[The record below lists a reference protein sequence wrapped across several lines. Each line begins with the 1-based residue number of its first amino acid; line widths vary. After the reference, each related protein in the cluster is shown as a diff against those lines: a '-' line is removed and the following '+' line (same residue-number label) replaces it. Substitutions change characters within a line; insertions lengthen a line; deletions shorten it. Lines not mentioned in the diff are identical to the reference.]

1 MVFITLKLI
10 VFFKNSANFFN
21 FKVSDLFCLIVTMLY
36 YQLVNNHFCLVN
48 YKLFCLFSVLS
59 DAFLTLLLSFV
70 F

>member
-10 VFFKNSANFFN
+10 VFFLKSSANFLTLKFV
-21 FKVSDLFCLIVTMLY
+21 FFCLIVTKLCY
-36 YQLVNNHFCLVN
+36 ELVNNRFCLVN

-59 DAFLTLLLSFV
+59 DAILILLLSFV